1 MVLSI
6 IGISQNIEDIRW
18 SIDQIAKT
26 EGNVLV
32 IGEKGVGKDLV
43 VQSLY
48 HRSERVGKP
57 FVKID
62 CGLVSGTSME
72 IQIFGCEPTTSCDR
86 RVKRRDLFEQI
97 DGGVLF
103 LDKIDEISVDLQT
116 KFFKL
121 LQGWDCFPSSDPGK
135 PSRSTIW
142 TIAASSRNLDED
154 TRTGKFRQDLLCRL
168 STRKIVI
175 EPLRRRPEDIPCLVH
190 HFMQEYADC
199 LNVGTL
205 KGPKRKTIRRMVEY
219 HWPGNVKE
227 LQSVL
232 KRMMI
237 FKDYGPTYQY
247 RIPGL
252 DEDFSLPAD
261 NLYIINT
268 PESLSIKKFI
278 VELPTV

>member
-1 MVLSI
+1 MYRIKYSAINGSIKLKYYELINNFHKDTEMVLSI
-6 IGISQNIEDIRW
+6 IGISQNIEDIRR

-26 EGNVLV
+26 AENVL
-32 IGEKGVGKDLV
+32 ILGEKGVGKDLV

-62 CGLVSGTSME
+62 CRLVSGTSME

-121 LQGWDCFPSSDPGK
+121 LQGWDCFPSLDPGK
-135 PSRSTIW
+135 PLRSNIW
-142 TIAASSRNLDED
+142 TMAASSRDLEED
-154 TRTGKFRQDLLCRL
+154 GRTGKFREDLLFRL

-190 HFMQEYADC
+190 
-199 LNVGTL
+199 
-205 KGPKRKTIRRMVEY
+205 
-219 HWPGNVKE
+219 
-227 LQSVL
+227 
-232 KRMMI
+232 
-237 FKDYGPTYQY
+237 
-247 RIPGL
+247 
-252 DEDFSLPAD
+252 
-261 NLYIINT
+261 LY
-268 PESLSIKKFI
+268 
-278 VELPTV
+278 